1 MPFVFNPDNS
11 RANDKDE
18 GNEDETNNLAPSLQ
32 NILNSN
38 KQLKLAVQARDLD
51 YKRYMNQLDL
61 AEQSIKERFH
71 SLEAKKASII
81 EAHGDGNA
89 CGADLLEINA
99 GGKIIVAKR
108 STLTQLKGSRLEGEG
123 KIICDLY
130 KYVFICLFTNLVLQ
144 HYFLAIG
151 IRNFKEMLTGEY
163 F

>member
-11 RANDKDE
+11 RANDDDE
-18 GNEDETNNLAPSLQ
+18 GNDNLAPSLQ

-38 KQLKLAVQARDLD
+38 KQLKGAVQARDLD

-61 AEQSIKERFH
+61 AEQNIKERFH

-123 KIICDLY
+123 KFVPYICDLY
-130 KYVFICLFTNLVLQ
+130 MYVFICLVTNLVLQ

>member
-1 MPFVFNPDNS
+1 MKRKVLIEELNINIRNMPFVFNPDNS
-11 RANDKDE
+11 RANDEDE
-18 GNEDETNNLAPSLQ
+18 GNDNLAPSSLQ
-32 NILNSN
+32 NIINSN

-71 SLEAKKASII
+71 SLEAKKVSIV

-123 KIICDLY
+123 KIISDLY
-130 KYVFICLFTNLVLQ
+130 MVCFYLLV
-144 HYFLAIG
+144 H
-151 IRNFKEMLTGEY
+151 
-163 F
+163 

>member
-1 MPFVFNPDNS
+1 MAAVGLCMKRKVLIEELNINIRNMPFVFNPDNS
-11 RANDKDE
+11 RANDEDE
-18 GNEDETNNLAPSLQ
+18 GNDNLAPSLQ

-38 KQLKLAVQARDLD
+38 KQLKTAVQARDLD

-81 EAHGDGNA
+81 EAHGDVVNA

-123 KIICDLY
+123 RIVCDLY
-130 KYVFICLFTNLVLQ
+130 VMLCFYLLV
-144 HYFLAIG
+144 H
-151 IRNFKEMLTGEY
+151 
-163 F
+163 